1 MIRTIEIKNEKAL
14 KLLESLESNDFI
26 KFKETGEDKMRF
38 LLGLK
43 AKNSSRD
50 NLFND
55 LKGIWKERE
64 ISLEQIKSKAW
75 PKRK

>member
-1 MIRTIEIKNEKAL
+1 MIRTIEIRNEKAL
-14 KLLESLESNDFI
+14 KLLESLESIDFI
-26 KFKETGEDKMRF
+26 KFKETEEDKMKF

-43 AKNSSRD
+43 PKNSSKD

-55 LKGIWKERE
+55 LKGIWKDRE
-64 ISLEQIKSKAW
+64 ISLEQIRSKAW